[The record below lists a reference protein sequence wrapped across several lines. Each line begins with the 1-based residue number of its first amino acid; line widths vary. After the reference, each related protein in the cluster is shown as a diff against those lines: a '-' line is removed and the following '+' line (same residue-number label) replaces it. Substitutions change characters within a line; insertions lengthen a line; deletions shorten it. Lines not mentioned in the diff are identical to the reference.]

1 MRGIGWT
8 GVRRFAYP
16 GVALVAVS
24 LLAAPASGATLQA
37 RQLAQWR
44 RWTRVHSSDVPAFTF
59 AASLF
64 LATGPREVLINGT
77 RYEMG
82 LTAFSSPGSPSLPP
96 FVSVDLSRGASGG
109 SGVRGIQL
117 HDYSFTP
124 QSGAT
129 FTFARTLATA
139 TLDMGSSI
147 APSQLQATF
156 TAGAPAA
163 KTPCRLVTGGHGF
176 LRQAAGTFAY
186 SPFSIVTPTAPFF
199 GTLAAG
205 PGRGQLVFDP
215 GCSGQILIPAVTP
228 VGPTEQHPCNG
239 RESLSVGTSTQHW
252 QFDKAFQKP
261 RVGQLVFTGTNPRS
275 NAVASESHGV
285 VAAVPGYDLP
295 RAAHSPHG
303 ATAEVFAARNPFMAG
318 SATFTSATAPRMTG
332 GHSCTARGKTYRFS
346 SSKYTG
352 QLVPNANPLTASF
365 DTGALALT
373 ARRATLTIRRYR

>member
-1 MRGIGWT
+1 VRGIGWT
-8 GVRRFAYP
+8 GIRRFAYP
-16 GVALVAVS
+16 AMALVAVA
-24 LLAAPASGATLQA
+24 LMAAPASGATLHA

-44 RWTRVHSSDVPAFTF
+44 RWTRVHSSAVPAFTF
-59 AASLF
+59 ASSLF
-64 LATGPREVLINGT
+64 LAAGPREVLINGT

-82 LTAFSSPGSPSLPP
+82 LTAFSSPGTPSMPP
-96 FVSVDLSRGASGG
+96 FVSLDLSRGASRG

-129 FTFARTLATA
+129 FTFTRTLATA

-163 KTPCRLVTGGHGF
+163 KTACRLVTGGHGF
-176 LRQAAGTFAY
+176 LRQAAGTLAY
-186 SPFSIVTPTAPFF
+186 SPFSIVTPTSPFF
-199 GTLAAG
+199 GTLTTG
-205 PGRGQLVFDP
+205 PVRGQLVFDP
-215 GCSGQILIPAVTP
+215 GCSGQVMFTPPAAGG
-228 VGPTEQHPCNG
+228 GPGAHPCVG
-239 RESLSVGTSTQHW
+239 RESLGAGTSTQHW

-261 RVGQLVFTGTNPRS
+261 RVSQLVFTGTNPRS
-275 NAVASESHGV
+275 TAVASESHGV
-285 VAAVPGYDLP
+285 IAVVPGYDLP
-295 RAAHSPHG
+295 RATHSPHG

-318 SATFTSATAPRMTG
+318 SATFTSATAPRVTG

-346 SSKYTG
+346 SSRYTG
-352 QLVPNANPLTASF
+352 QLAPNANPLTASF